1 MPETDTAA
9 LIQQLLGQSGGD
21 PRLPAGVGD
30 IRARMMQAIEGYKAP
45 PKVSAPA
52 GVVPTTQDAGS
63 SLQRQMIPLAP
74 PKPLDSG
81 GDLYAQTQ
89 RAAGDTNSSIAKIG
103 EMLKPKEDADKS
115 KRERDALIATLLAQ
129 SGAPQ
134 EVTTTQKAPKVP
146 TDFSGFSTDMREYI
160 RGLTGGLETG
170 ADPNAINGATGAAG
184 LFQFQPGTVAS
195 LIKSN
200 PQLAAVIDDNW
211 RGDGNQQAALLNAY
225 TTISDNLI
233 KQMTGRMATNPERHV
248 IHFLGHGLGPKALAH
263 PDEPISTFLSEKA
276 WEDHKAKNP
285 GVLKDGI
292 TGRDLILRAAPY
304 FKRVE

>member
-1 MPETDTAA
+1 
-9 LIQQLLGQSGGD
+9 
-21 PRLPAGVGD
+21 
-30 IRARMMQAIEGYKAP
+30 
-45 PKVSAPA
+45 
-52 GVVPTTQDAGS
+52 
-63 SLQRQMIPLAP
+63 MIPLAP

-89 RAAGDTNSSIAKIG
+89 RAAGDTNSGIAKIG

-115 KRERDALIATLLAQ
+115 KQERDALIATLLAQ

-304 FKRVE
+304 FKKAE